1 MVTGTFRRCAV
12 CSYCGCEAEP
22 VIALLMDDHATVA
35 SLIRDA
41 ERRLENGDIDR
52 AFEAAADIQ
61 IIFGRH
67 SRMEEKGLFAQ
78 LQAAGEA
85 SDEVAALTAEHRKIT
100 AGLSAAAGAR
110 DGILLRRV
118 LEFLAAH
125 AQIEDNDLFPFALQ
139 RLPNERWGYVEEVH
153 QAMLTRG

>member
-1 MVTGTFRRCAV
+1 M

-41 ERRLENGDIDR
+41 ERRLDGGEIDR

-61 IIFGRH
+61 IVFGRH
-67 SRMEEKGLFAQ
+67 ARMEEKGLFAQ

-85 SDEVAALTAEHRKIT
+85 TEEVAALIVEHRKIS

-118 LEFLAAH
+118 LDFLADH
-125 AQIEDNDLFPFALQ
+125 AQTEDNDLFPFALQ
-139 RLPNERWGYVEEVH
+139 RLPNERWGFVEEVQ